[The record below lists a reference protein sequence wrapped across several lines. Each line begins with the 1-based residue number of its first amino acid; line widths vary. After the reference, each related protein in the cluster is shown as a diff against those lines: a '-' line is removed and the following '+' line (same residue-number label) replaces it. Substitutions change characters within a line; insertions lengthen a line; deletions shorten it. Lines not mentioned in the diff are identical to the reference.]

1 VLHLDSVSL
10 AFGPRTVL
18 RDVSLIVPDDA
29 RIGVV
34 GPNGIGK
41 STLMRVMAGLQAPDE
56 GTVLRVPPALR
67 VGLLDQ
73 RGRPAA
79 DETVAQHLARRTGV
93 ADAEARLDAL
103 TAALADDPG
112 RVDEYSE
119 ALDAFLAL
127 GGDDLAARAGAAMT
141 EVGLSPDRLG
151 LPMGALSGGQA
162 ARVGLA
168 VLVLARVD
176 LLLLDEP
183 TNDLDF
189 GGLDI
194 LERLVDAH
202 RGAVV
207 TVSHDRAF
215 LDRCARRIVEVV
227 EPSHEVREYAGGWTD
242 YVAQRDQARA
252 RQYEAHGRYAGE
264 RGRLEDRMR
273 RQRAWSEEGV
283 KKEKKR
289 PKDPDKIGRAMRAE
303 RSEQQASKVRATERA
318 MERLDVVEKPWEGW
332 RLQLRLASGRGG
344 GDVVAVLEDA
354 VVRRGSFR
362 LGPVDLDVRR
372 GDRLVVTGPNGGGK
386 STLIGAL
393 LGRIPLDS
401 GAGRTGPSIVVG
413 EIEQERTALSG
424 APRLLDAVMERA
436 GLRAEEARTLLA
448 KFSLD
453 ADRVERPAD
462 QLSPGE
468 RTRALMAVLAAR
480 EVTCLVL
487 DEPTNHLDLEA
498 IEQLEDALGDYEGT
512 LILVTHD
519 RRMLERVAVTRRIEV
534 RDGVVTERAAPV
546 ASGA

>member
-1 VLHLDSVSL
+1 MLSLDGVVKTY
-10 AFGPRTVL
+10 GPRTVL

-41 STLMRVMAGLQAPDE
+41 STLLRVMAGAEAPDE
-56 GTVLRVPPALR
+56 GRVLRSPPTWR

-73 RGRPAA
+73 RGKPAGE
-79 DETVAQHLARRTGV
+79 ETVAEHLARRTGV
-93 ADAEARLDAL
+93 AAAGERLDAL
-103 TAALADDPG
+103 TAALAEDPA
-112 RVDEYSE
+112 RVDAYSE
-119 ALDAFLAL
+119 ALEAFLAL
-127 GGDDLAARAGAAMT
+127 GGDDLEARSGAALAD
-141 EVGLSPDRLG
+141 VGLSADRLEV
-151 LPMGALSGGQA
+151 PMRALSGGQA

-189 GGLDI
+189 DGLAI
-194 LERLVDAH
+194 LERLIDAH

-215 LDRCARRIVEVV
+215 LDRCVRRIVEVV
-227 EPSHEVREYAGGWTD
+227 EPTHEVREYAGGWSD
-242 YVAQRDQARA
+242 YVAQRDIARE

-264 RGRLEDRMR
+264 RGRLESRMR

-283 KKEKKR
+283 KREKKR

-318 MERLDVVEKPWEGW
+318 LERLEAVEKPWEGW

-344 GDVVAVLEDA
+344 GEVVAVLQGA
-354 VVRRGSFR
+354 VVERGAFR

-372 GDRLVVTGPNGGGK
+372 GDRIVVTGPNGGGK

-393 LGRIPLDS
+393 FGRVPLS
-401 GAGRTGPSIVVG
+401 AGVQRTGPSVVVG
-413 EIEQERTALSG
+413 EIEQERTALLG
-424 APRLLDAVMERA
+424 APRLLDAVVERS

-448 KFSLD
+448 KFALD
-453 ADRVERPAD
+453 ADRVERPAGD
-462 QLSPGE
+462 LSPGE
-468 RTRALMAVLAAR
+468 RTRALLALLAAR
-480 EVTCLVL
+480 EVGCLVL

-498 IEQLEDALGDYEGT
+498 IEQLEEALDDYEGT
-512 LILVTHD
+512 LVLVTHD
-519 RRMLERVAVTRRIEV
+519 RRMLERVAVTRRLVVE
-534 RDGVVTERAAPV
+534 DGVVTEV
-546 ASGA
+546 